1 MIELN
6 KMNEL
11 IHLTKLLWNV
21 FGKDLNLLECMKVAE
36 EMIESKDFKDTM
48 LDVIDNLSYGG
59 VKCLDL

>member
-11 IHLTKLLWNV
+11 IHLTKLLWNA

-59 VKCLDL
+59 VKCLDF